1 MARYSAHEHTAKI
14 RNRPTRTS
22 HPELGLLAH
31 TLLPVLAG
39 DTRYYDYAAKG
50 YTAQHRFPTGKR
62 IAIKVF
68 YLPGAN
74 GGVPYI
80 SINNHAHPTLI
91 ECPARGCLRIVF
103 AGTHGGWV
111 EVALTPFHR
120 LLRRA
125 RQAYGAVLPDFST
138 VAVP

>member
-14 RNRPTRTS
+14 RNRPTRTPRS
-22 HPELGLLAH
+22 EPGLLAQ
-31 TLLPVLAG
+31 TRLPVLAG
-39 DTRYYDYAAKG
+39 DTRYYDYAAQR
-50 YTAQHRFPTGKR
+50 YTALHRFPTGKR

-74 GGVPYI
+74 GDAPSVYI
-80 SINNHAHPTLI
+80 NHHAHPTLI
-91 ECPARGCLRIVF
+91 ECPHRGCLRIVF

-111 EVALTPFHR
+111 EVALEPFKR

-125 RQAYGAVLPDFST
+125 RQVYGAPLPEFTT